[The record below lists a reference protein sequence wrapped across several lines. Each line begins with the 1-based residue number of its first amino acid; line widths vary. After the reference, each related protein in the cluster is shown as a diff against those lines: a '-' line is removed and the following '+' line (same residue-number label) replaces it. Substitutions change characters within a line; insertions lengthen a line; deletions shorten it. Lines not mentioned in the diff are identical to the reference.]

1 MRWVS
6 ERYTWGLSS
15 NMAEESQMGSIRL
28 QAGIESGYPRTIMSF
43 AHSSLNPIA
52 ARGGA
57 TLRSLILLALL
68 VIAGVA
74 AAAWFDY
81 QRFTN
86 APLPLASAD
95 TTIDVARG
103 ASYPLIV
110 AELRRDGLAGGGLR
124 DGLYWRAL
132 GRELGV
138 AGRLH
143 AGEYAL
149 PQGIT
154 PRELLRKMAAGEV
167 VQHRFTI
174 VDGWTFRQLR
184 LALATETDLVQTLPG
199 TSDEDI
205 ATRVG
210 IDDGKAE
217 GWFLPETYAFVKG
230 ESDFDV
236 LKRAHA
242 AMQKTLDKL
251 WAARASD
258 TNLDTPYQALILAS
272 IVERETAQPSE
283 RPLIAGVFAR
293 RLKFHMRLQTDPTVI
308 YGMGGSYNGNIRRTD
323 LETDTPYNTYTR
335 DGLPPTPI
343 ALPGAVAI
351 EAALHPT
358 PGDALYFVARGD
370 GSHEFSPTLDAHN
383 RAVQK
388 FQLHRNP

>member
-1 MRWVS
+1 MQAAR
-6 ERYTWGLSS
+6 ER
-15 NMAEESQMGSIRL
+15 IDRVRL
-28 QAGIESGYPRTIMSF
+28 QAGVESGYPHEVMRIRCLPS
-43 AHSSLNPIA
+43 NPVA

-57 TLRSLILLALL
+57 TLRGIAVLGLLAL
-68 VIAGVA
+68 IGGAVA
-74 AAAWFDY
+74 VWFDY

-86 APLPLASAD
+86 APLPVATAD
-95 TTIDVARG
+95 ATVDIARG

-110 AELRRDGLAGGGLR
+110 AELRHGGLAGGGMR

-138 AGRLH
+138 AGHLH

-149 PQGIT
+149 PQGVT
-154 PRELLRKMAAGEV
+154 PRELLRRMAAGDV

-184 LALATETDLVQTLPG
+184 LALASEAGLAQTLPG

-205 ATRVG
+205 AKRVG

-242 AMQKTLDKL
+242 SMQKTLDKL
-251 WAARASD
+251 WSARAND

-272 IVERETAQPSE
+272 IVERETAQAGE
-283 RPLIAGVFAR
+283 RALIAGVFAR

-308 YGMGGSYNGNIRRTD
+308 YGMGDAYTGNIRRSD
-323 LETDTPYNTYTR
+323 LDTDTPYNTYTR

-388 FQLHRNP
+388 FQLHRDP